1 MAYQALYR
9 KWRPDGFDDVKGQE
23 PIVTA
28 LRNQII
34 QGRIGHAYLFC
45 GTRGTG
51 KTSVA
56 KIFAKAVNCEHPVN
70 GSPCGECESCRA
82 IAQQRSMNVVE
93 IDAASNNGVDNI
105 RQICEETAYH
115 PAEGRYKVYII
126 DEVHM
131 LTASAFNALLKT
143 LEEPP
148 EYVIFILATTEP
160 QSVLPT
166 IISRCQRY
174 DFRRLSIPTIV
185 DRMRFIADQENI
197 DVDDEALEYIARTAG
212 GAMRDALSIFDQCQ
226 AFCLGEKITYQRV
239 ADVLGA
245 VDPSVLAD
253 LMRDIA
259 HADADSALRRL
270 NDMILQGRDL
280 TQVVSDLI
288 WYLRNLMLVKAGI
301 GEDMIEASHEQV
313 EAMKKAGEDITEDM
327 ILYYIRV
334 LSDLYNSMRRS
345 SQKRVLVEV
354 AIIRLCHPAA
364 ETDLDA
370 LRSRVDILEER
381 LDSGQFAA
389 PAGQPAGA
397 AQKPAPAAPESGAKE
412 QDLLEALPED
422 IMILCENWE
431 EIRNSLPEA
440 PRRMLQGAAVS
451 PVSNGIMLYIQDK
464 FGRYYFEH
472 TEKMRELT
480 EMIAQKTGRKFNIHL
495 ADGGVRPDG
504 GSNAVSLDRIVDIL
518 KTRLKTPGQNPD
530 QEGNE

>member
-9 KWRPDGFDDVKGQE
+9 KWRPAGFDDVKGQD

-82 IAQQRSMNVVE
+82 IAAQRSMNVVE

-174 DFRRLSIPTIV
+174 DFRRLSIPVITE
-185 DRMRFIADQENI
+185 RMRYIAEQEKI

-226 AFCLGEKITYQRV
+226 AFCLGEKITYRKV

-245 VDPSVLAD
+245 VDSSVLAGLLQD
-253 LMRDIA
+253 VA
-259 HADADSALRRL
+259 HGDADSALRKL
-270 NDMILQGRDL
+270 NEMILQGRDL

-288 WYLRNLMLVKAGI
+288 WYLRNLMLLKGGI
-301 GEDMIEASHEQV
+301 GEDMIEASHEQI
-313 EAMKKAGEDITEDM
+313 EDMQAAAQDITENM

-334 LSDLYNSMRRS
+334 LSDLYNNMRRS
-345 SQKRVLVEV
+345 AQKRVLVEV

-364 ETDLDA
+364 DTDMDA
-370 LRSRVDILEER
+370 LRSRVDILEQR
-381 LDSGQFAA
+381 LDSGQITVSA
-389 PAGQPAGA
+389 QPSG
-397 AQKPAPAAPESGAKE
+397 KPAAAAEEQTQEPAKP
-412 QDLLEALPED
+412 QDILDALPED
-422 IMILCENWE
+422 VQVLCENWDM
-431 EIRNSLPEA
+431 IRNALPEA
-440 PRRMLQGAAVS
+440 PRRMLKDARVS
-451 PVSNGIMLYIQDK
+451 AGTDGIVLYIEDR
-464 FGRYYFEH
+464 FGRLYFDNAD
-472 TEKMRELT
+472 KKRELT
-480 EMIAQKTGRKFNIHL
+480 DKIAELTGRRFNIRL
-495 ADGGVRPDG
+495 ADGSAG
-504 GSNAVSLDRIVDIL
+504 GGAQDSGNAVSIDRVVSIL
-518 KTRLKTPGQNPD
+518 KARL
-530 QEGNE
+530 GNDDAHEEDR